1 MKLLFI
7 GCRPSAALDEA
18 MRKQN
23 IELTFAPSVAAAETA
38 EVVAWKITAAKD
50 LAELPKLRRKLPK
63 AWIAVIVPETW
74 LKDPEIYGALLGAT
88 EKNDVWFDTNWEATF
103 WLALQ
108 RAVQNKLTHHRE
120 MRMEAELEQIKGEQ
134 EALLEKLEKD
144 AQLTREVHEKLYPR
158 FSPDIPG
165 VELFSKYVPASGS
178 GGDYFDVFEFGDRRR
193 FGLLLADAH
202 AHRTAASL
210 LTALLKVR
218 PEELR
223 GPFADSAK
231 FMAHLNA
238 AIAAELPEAKDSMHL
253 AYGVFD
259 RGSLQMHLTLAGLFV
274 PRMERGNG
282 WERLDLAANP
292 ALVAAPSTEFRSQTL
307 QCKPGNRFLL
317 CSDGL
322 EAALPVKTGGL
333 DAFLKKN
340 AGADTLELRN
350 ALMGEVDN
358 YRSTLALADD
368 ITFIL
373 LQVDAKALYV
383 SPTTPLRQR

>member
-7 GCRPSAALDEA
+7 GCRPSTPLDEA
-18 MRKQN
+18 MRQQK
-23 IELTFAPSVAAAETA
+23 IEMAFSPSVSAAQPA
-38 EVVAWKITAAKD
+38 EVVAWKIGAVEEFAQLVD
-50 LAELPKLRRKLPK
+50 LRRRFPK
-63 AWIAVIVPETW
+63 AWIAVIVPESW
-74 LKDPEIYGALLGAT
+74 LKDPDVYSQLLGAT

-108 RAVQNKLTHHRE
+108 RAVQNKVTHHRE
-120 MRMEAELEQIKGEQ
+120 MRMEAELEQIKREQ

-165 VELFSKYVPASGS
+165 VELFSKYLPASGS

-193 FGLLLADAH
+193 FGLLLADAF

-223 GPFADSAK
+223 GTYADSSK
-231 FMAHLNA
+231 FMAHLNT
-238 AIAAELPEAKDSMHL
+238 AIMAELPNAQNSMQL

-259 RGSLQMHLTLAGLFV
+259 RGSLQMDLTCAGTFT
-274 PRMERGNG
+274 PRIFDGHQ
-282 WERLDLAANP
+282 WARLELEPNP
-292 ALVAAPSTEFRSQTL
+292 ALVVEGQPEFQSITIQF
-307 QCKPGNRFLL
+307 KPGDRFLL
-317 CSDGL
+317 HSDGL

-333 DAFLKKN
+333 DAFLRMNEK
-340 AGADTLELRN
+340 ADALGVRN
-350 ALMGEVDN
+350 ALLGEIDN

-373 LQVDAKALYV
+373 LNVDANALYV
-383 SPTTPLRQR
+383 SPATPLRR

>member
-7 GCRPSAALDEA
+7 GCRPSAPLDEA
-18 MRKQN
+18 MRKQK
-23 IELTFAPSVAAAETA
+23 IEMAFAPSVSTAELA
-38 EVVAWKITAAKD
+38 EVVAWKLGSVKEFT
-50 LAELPKLRRKLPK
+50 ELPALRRRLPK
-63 AWIAVIVPETW
+63 AWIAVIIPETW
-74 LKDPEIYGALLGAT
+74 LKDPETYSQLLGAS
-88 EKNDVWFDTNWEATF
+88 EKNDVWFETNWEATF

-108 RAVQNKLTHHRE
+108 RAVQNKVSHQRE
-120 MRMEAELEQIKGEQ
+120 MHMEAELEQIKAEQ

-165 VELFSKYVPASGS
+165 VELFSKYLPASGP

-193 FGLLLADAH
+193 FGLLLADAF

-223 GPFADSAK
+223 GAFADSAK

-238 AIAAELPEAKDSMHL
+238 AILAELPNAQGSMQL

-259 RGSLQMHLTLAGLFV
+259 RGSLQMDLTCAGTFT
-274 PRMERGNG
+274 PRVFDGEQ
-282 WERLDLAANP
+282 WERLEVETNP
-292 ALVAAPSTEFRSQTL
+292 PLVVEGQPDFQSLTIQF
-307 QCKPGNRFLL
+307 KPGNRFLL
-317 CSDGL
+317 HSDGL

-340 AGADTLELRN
+340 QSADALGVRN
-350 ALMGEVDN
+350 ALLGEIDN

-373 LQVDAKALYV
+373 LNVDPKALYV
-383 SPTTPLRQR
+383 SPVSPLRK